1 MLLKIVT
8 DFLMSIAR
16 ILLPVIL
23 CALSMTLAQ
32 IQIHIQV
39 SDFNEVTV
47 RTSGQSE
54 TRDLNANHK
63 ELFHIT
69 DELLQKALFTLT
81 GLQTE
86 VFLDSDNDVY
96 KNYELEPVKTV
107 LKPNG
112 TKINVIQEEVILN
125 KLQTYNNYATEN
137 SQIIT
142 LTGNIEDNVT
152 CVYKQKDVFPVEI
165 IHIID
170 VHGINKNW
178 SMQSNFGRDFSET
191 QSIPIANA
199 SFAVT
204 LGPKQ
209 DATAILGATK
219 VTVLIQIDYLAILT
233 GNVLAKFDSSYV
245 WGYEHYDIKTIMDEA
260 GMPYSVR
267 LSEEISIEF
276 YTNCSIKV
284 YGDNVFAMN
293 SVNQCFFT
301 VINVTDDEDIN
312 WRTGKM
318 KHKKLTSKALPKVLK
333 QQGNRAMRNSGISL
347 LFVSLF
353 VIIERL

>member
-1 MLLKIVT
+1 M
-8 DFLMSIAR
+8 
-16 ILLPVIL
+16 PVIL
-23 CALSMTLAQ
+23 CFLSKTHAQ

-39 SDFNEVTV
+39 SDSNQVTV
-47 RTSGQSE
+47 QTTGQSE
-54 TRDLNANHK
+54 TRDLNPNHR

-86 VFLDSDNDVY
+86 VFLANDNDVY
-96 KNYELEPVKTV
+96 KNYELEPVKTL

-112 TKINVIQEEVILN
+112 TKIKVIQEEVILN

-142 LTGNIEDNVT
+142 LAGNIEDNVT
-152 CVYKQKDVFPVEI
+152 CVYKQKDVFPTEI
-165 IHIID
+165 KHIID
-170 VHGINKNW
+170 VHSINKNW

-191 QSIPIANA
+191 QSIPIVDA
-199 SFAVT
+199 SFTVT

-219 VTVLIQIDYLAILT
+219 VTVLIQINYLAVLT

-260 GMPYSVR
+260 GMPHSVR

-301 VINVTDDEDIN
+301 VINKTNDEDIN
-312 WRTGKM
+312 WSTEKV
-318 KHKKLTSKALPKVLK
+318 KDKKLTSKVLPKVLK
-333 QQGNRAMRNSGISL
+333 QQGNSAIMNSVTNVL
-347 LFVSLF
+347 LVSLF
-353 VIIERL
+353 LIIIERL